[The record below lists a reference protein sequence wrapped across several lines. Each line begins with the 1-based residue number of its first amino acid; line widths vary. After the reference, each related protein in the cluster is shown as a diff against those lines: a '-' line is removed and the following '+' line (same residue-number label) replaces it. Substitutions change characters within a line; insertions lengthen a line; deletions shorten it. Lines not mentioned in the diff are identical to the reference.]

1 MPNIDV
7 QLRPAWRN
15 YWAGLTLAFL
25 LILASLA
32 SAFGE
37 WVAESAAAV
46 VTGVLLL
53 LALFTLGVVVFKR
66 FSWKFSIDGNRVS
79 RRHGIISRNQ
89 QSIRINDLRS
99 VELDQSI
106 FQRIFGVGDL
116 LFYSAG
122 SDHAEVKFFGIKDP
136 VGWRDNVYNA
146 MDEFKASSE

>member
-1 MPNIDV
+1 MPNINV

-15 YWAGLTLAFL
+15 YWAGLTLTFL
-25 LILASLA
+25 LLLA
-32 SAFGE
+32 SAASVVVE
-37 WVAESAAAV
+37 WVAESV
-46 VTGVLLL
+46 VVAGVLLL

-116 LFYSAG
+116 SFYSSG
-122 SDHAEVKFFGIKDP
+122 SDRAEVKFFGINDP
-136 VGWRDNVYNA
+136 VGWRDNIYNA
-146 MDEFKASSE
+146 MDEFKASSD